1 MSQFMN
7 PFGWK
12 FSPIAGRA
20 IAGFTVMAIG
30 LGAAITALPQEASAR
45 DSQIYQKSYDLKDP
59 LHGYEGHSWNRKY
72 CTYKRFPKRE
82 CEYRGGKRHCK
93 VVGWELEQTC
103 Y

>member
-1 MSQFMN
+1 MPATARTSIKGLVVCLMAMVAAMTVF
-7 PFGWK
+7 
-12 FSPIAGRA
+12 AGA
-20 IAGFTVMAIG
+20 
-30 LGAAITALPQEASAR
+30 ASAR
-45 DSQIYQKSYDLKDP
+45 DNQIYQKSYDLKDP

-72 CTYKRFPKRE
+72 CTYKRYPKRE